1 MTTRRLYYEDPYA
14 TKFEARVVRSVPG
27 ERPGVV
33 LDRTAFFPTGGGQP
47 NDLGTLNGVAVL
59 DVVERGEEIVH
70 VVAGTVDG
78 AVRGVVDE
86 ERRRDHMQQHH
97 GQHLLS
103 EAFLR
108 VCGAETTSFH
118 LGKDLCAIDLNR
130 SSIASFDLERAEEL
144 ACSVV
149 FENRPVAS
157 GFFSREEAMKLPVRK
172 PPPEGSRIR
181 IVHVQDFDCSPC
193 CGTHPARTGDVG
205 MILIVGAEGGRIQFV
220 CGKRALLYARES
232 VSTVRSIMSR
242 LSCGR
247 VEAAKSV
254 ERLQGDLIAARKALS
269 AAERLAAE
277 HRARELAASAPP
289 VGKVRMVV
297 ELFEDKDGKY
307 LQTVAN
313 GIVSGSGMVAVLG
326 GTGVSSSVALAR
338 SQDVSVDLRPILKE
352 VLAVI
357 GGKGGGA
364 PHFCQGGGEGKDVAA
379 ALRIAKERIVANL
392 SA

>member
-1 MTTRRLYYEDPYA
+1 MTRRLYYEDPYL
-14 TKFEARVVRSVPG
+14 TRFEARVVRQVPG

-33 LDRTAFFPTGGGQP
+33 LDQTAFFPTGGGQP

-59 DVVERGEEIVH
+59 DVVEQGDEVVH

-97 GQHLLS
+97 GQHILS
-103 EAFLR
+103 EAFVR
-108 VCGAETTSFH
+108 VCDGETTSFH
-118 LGKDLCAIDLNR
+118 LGKDLCTIDLNR
-130 SSIASFDLERAEEL
+130 SGVSSSDLERAEDL
-144 ACSVV
+144 ANSVV

-157 GFFSREEAMKLPVRK
+157 GFFSREEAAKLPTRK
-172 PPPEGSRIR
+172 PPPEGARIR
-181 IVHVQDFDCSPC
+181 IVHIREFDCSPC

-205 MILIVGAEGGRIQFV
+205 TILIVGAEGGRIQFV
-220 CGKRALLYARES
+220 CGKRASVYARES
-232 VSTVRSIMSR
+232 VATIRSLMSR

-247 VEAAKSV
+247 VEVAKSV
-254 ERLQGDLIAARKALS
+254 ERLQADLVAARKAL
-269 AAERLAAE
+269 AAADRLAAE
-277 HRARELAASAPP
+277 HRAKELAASAPP

-297 ELFEDKDGKY
+297 EVFEGKDGKY

-313 GIVSGSGMVAVLG
+313 GIVSSPGMVAVLG
-326 GTGVSSSVALAR
+326 GTGASSSVALAR
-338 SQDVSVDLRPILKE
+338 SKDVNVDLRPILQE
-352 VLAVI
+352 ALAVL

-364 PHFCQGGGEGKDVAA
+364 PHFCQGGGDGKDVAA
-379 ALRIAKERIVANL
+379 ALRIAKEKIVANL